1 MSSRG
6 LLAGYRVAGA
16 GQAPIVDLSA
26 KADEVAKYKMLS
38 DQVTYERQKA
48 FDDERKQFKMDMA
61 DAYDETIYED
71 NFDDTGIADLD
82 AAGTKLQGQVK
93 QSYIENQYAY
103 DQGLIDEATYK
114 SRSNKLKSELNQLGD
129 VIKDVNT
136 AADKY
141 KELEESGDGNAVNGK
156 KLDMLENLM
165 QNFRVTRGPNG
176 LALNTIRKK
185 VDADGN
191 ETEQTEEVSLGLR
204 NFKDLLDMNSGFDS
218 TTAVENI
225 VKRGGFVEELKG
237 YGRGAI
243 KITDFTRSETSRA
256 VIDAEVDQMS
266 NKDKLDYLIKKGLVK
281 ESDVDEADIFSKENI
296 KKYDDKVAE
305 ALTSD
310 LDSEL
315 KFKQKKELED
325 DKFALAKYDADLRA
339 SNKQKPPKVQVSVR
353 EEIGDDKGDVVHY
366 SVTDPEGVKFTS
378 LATSEKMV
386 DRYKKA
392 VELSMKEDGTLEDV
406 PEQFFT
412 EDVFKSLSI
421 RNMSNNLDKGF
432 IEIDFTYN
440 LPEAGQDVESKSMFG
455 KNYADLDDTQ
465 KSRVDQQIKAQASR
479 GGVKGG
485 SNLQRGSLQLDPIQD
500 FNTINDIRAVL
511 GLKSL
516 SNIEREQL
524 RKNRAAK
531 AAAAAAGGGGAG
543 GSFGSKYSGA
553 TGQTDSQRQ
562 N

>member
-141 KELEESGDGNAVNGK
+141 RELEESGKGNAVNGK
-156 KLDMLENLM
+156 KLDMIENLM

-191 ETEQTEEVSLGLR
+191 ETEETEEVSLGLR

-218 TTAVENI
+218 TTTVENI
-225 VKRGGFVEELKG
+225 AKRGGFSEQLEKFG
-237 YGRGAI
+237 TGRGFDTKI
-243 KITDFTRSETSRA
+243 KSFVRDDENVQKVVS
-256 VIDAEVDQMS
+256 AEVDQMS

-281 ESDVDEADIFSKENI
+281 EDDIDEADIFSKENI
-296 KKYDDKVAE
+296 KKYDDQVTDGLKK
-305 ALTSD
+305 D
-310 LDSEL
+310 LEQEL
-315 KFKQKKELED
+315 IFKQEQTVYKD
-325 DKFALAKYDADLRA
+325 DFALSAYKSHLRA
-339 SNKQKPPKVQVSVR
+339 SEGKEAKYVVARVTDEIAKDGRGNRSQYLPKKQGGIPFGNLTSQDRLLRTISEQISGLPETLRRGVQGSEIEEDVLKGAKIQMINQFDDTGQYELTFSYDLPITGDSETILRPGERQVDELAIDPDSGSTKQQLKQKSAKVHIKDIELLNQLFVAMGVEPISATQEDYEASVR
-353 EEIGDDKGDVVHY
+353 QARLN
-366 SVTDPEGVKFTS
+366 SNQTR
-378 LATSEKMV
+378 M
-386 DRYKKA
+386 KKA
-392 VELSMKEDGTLEDV
+392 
-406 PEQFFT
+406 
-412 EDVFKSLSI
+412 
-421 RNMSNNLDKGF
+421 N
-432 IEIDFTYN
+432 
-440 LPEAGQDVESKSMFG
+440 AASK
-455 KNYADLDDTQ
+455 
-465 KSRVDQQIKAQASR
+465 
-479 GGVKGG
+479 
-485 SNLQRGSLQLDPIQD
+485 
-500 FNTINDIRAVL
+500 
-511 GLKSL
+511 
-516 SNIEREQL
+516 
-524 RKNRAAK
+524 
-531 AAAAAAGGGGAG
+531 
-543 GSFGSKYSGA
+543 
-553 TGQTDSQRQ
+553 
-562 N
+562 